1 MKKQYG
7 TKFKSRVA
15 LELLRGELT
24 VAAIAGK
31 YQVHPNQVQPWKRKL
46 MDGASKIFQSKA
58 GGKKNSHNT
67 ESDLMIEIENDFLRS
82 VSLAWGLNPE
92 MLK

>member
-7 TKFKSRVA
+7 TKFKSRAA

-31 YQVHPNQVQPWKRKL
+31 YQVHPNQVQP
-46 MDGASKIFQSKA
+46 
-58 GGKKNSHNT
+58 
-67 ESDLMIEIENDFLRS
+67 
-82 VSLAWGLNPE
+82 
-92 MLK
+92 